1 MKKYVMALDQGTT
14 SSRCILFDRQG
25 NIVSMAQKEFT
36 QVYPKPGW
44 VEHDPMEIWSSQV
57 SVAMEAISNIGA
69 SASEVAALGITNQ
82 RETTIV
88 WNKNTGKPVYNA
100 IVWQCRRTADLI
112 DKLKKDGLTDYVRVT
127 TGLIPDAYFSA
138 SKLAWI
144 LDNVKGAR
152 SEAEAGNLLFGTV
165 DTWLIWMLT
174 KGEVHV
180 TDYTNASRTMMYDI
194 NNLCWDEKLL
204 NYFNIPVSMVPK
216 VCAAGGV

>member
-1 MKKYVMALDQGTT
+1 MGVEITMKKYVMALDQGTT

-57 SVAMEAISNIGA
+57 SVAMEAISKIGA

-112 DKLKKDGLTDYVRVT
+112 DKLKNDGLTDYVKVT

-144 LDNVKGAR
+144 LDNCDGGR
-152 SEAEAGNLLFGTV
+152 SEAEAGNLPLRTV
-165 DTWLIWMLT
+165 HTALIRKLT
-174 KGEVHV
+174 KGHAP
-180 TDYTNASRTMMYDI
+180 TTAQQTACRTI
-194 NNLCWDEKLL
+194 THALQP
-204 NYFNIPVSMVPK
+204 I
-216 VCAAGGV
+216 